1 MPENIDE
8 ITDEVTPNGGA
19 GPVGE
24 APGNGPVD
32 EVEPEGAEALGDAG
46 KRALD
51 SMKAKWR
58 AERDKRRELEERIT
72 ANAAPKGEAEAP
84 DVAAITRD
92 AVKAANARILR
103 SEVKAAAAG
112 KFADPTD
119 AFLYLDLSAFEVDE
133 SGEIDS
139 DEIAD
144 AIQEVLIAKPYL
156 AAATAK
162 RFQGTG
168 DGGAA
173 RNASGPT
180 QLTRD
185 DLKGM
190 SPEAIAKAKREGRLS
205 NLLSG
210 KA

>member
-8 ITDEVTPNGGA
+8 STEVVPVVDGEVDPGSVPEDDETTP
-19 GPVGE
+19 
-24 APGNGPVD
+24 
-32 EVEPEGAEALGDAG
+32 GAEALGDAG

-58 AERDKRRELEERIT
+58 AERDKRRELEEQLT
-72 ANAAPKGEAEAP
+72 ASSTPAGDAETP
-84 DVAAITRD
+84 DVDAIRRD
-92 AVKAANARILR
+92 AVKAANARVLR

-112 KFADPTD
+112 KFADPSD

-133 SGEIDS
+133 NGEIDS
-139 DEIAD
+139 EEIAD
-144 AIQEVLIAKPYL
+144 AIQEVLVAKPYL
-156 AAATAK
+156 AAATVK

-173 RNASGPT
+173 RNASGPA

-190 SPEAIAKAKREGRLS
+190 SPEAISKAKQDGRLA
-205 NLLSG
+205 NLLTG